1 VFVWKSQGLVLPV
14 CGSQELDLSVW
25 LGSKHLH
32 LLTTHTHTHT
42 REGLDRTALGRE
54 ISGHDRSYG
63 RSLSVDPVFPGE
75 PEDRGSTAMNHQG
88 LDS

>member
-1 VFVWKSQGLVLPV
+1 MCRSV
-14 CGSQELDLSVW
+14 CVEVTGSGSPSVW
-25 LGSKHLH
+25 VPGIGFECLAWQQAPSLAY
-32 LLTTHTHTHT
+32 HTHT